1 MQLITT
7 TAALAEFCAA
17 LSTAPYVT
25 IDTEFMRERTYWPR
39 LCLLQIAG
47 PDMNNAAQVA
57 AVDPLAAELDLAPV
71 LELLRNPNVLKVFH
85 AARQDV
91 EIFYNLMQ
99 EVPQP
104 IFDTQVA
111 AMVCGFGDSSS
122 YETLCAK
129 LADAKIDKSSRFTDW
144 SIRPLTEKQITYA
157 LGDVTHLRVVYQK
170 LQEQIAE
177 SGRESWLAGEMAA
190 LLDPALYFTKPEDAW
205 ERLRL
210 RHEKPQTMVY
220 VRALAAWRERVA
232 QQHDIPRGRVLRDEA
247 LMEIAHHPPH
257 DNPALARIRGLGQGF
272 ADGKHGQEILAVIAA
287 AVQEIVPSGQPKQ
300 KHLPNNI
307 GPVVDLLKV
316 LLKQVCEEHGV
327 ASKLLANAED
337 LDLIA
342 ASDNPDVPAMQG
354 WRYEMFGKLAQ
365 ALKRGELALKIE
377 GRVVKV
383 VAMTDLATRKS

>member
-7 TAALAEFCAA
+7 TEALAGFCAA
-17 LSTAPYVT
+17 LRRAPFVT
-25 IDTEFMRERTYWPR
+25 IDTEFIRERTYWPR

-47 PDMNNAAQVA
+47 PDLDDPAQVV
-57 AVDPLAAELDLAPV
+57 AVDPLAPGLDLAPV
-71 LELLRNPNVLKVFH
+71 LELLRNQNVLKVFH

-104 IFDTQVA
+104 LFDTQVA
-111 AMVCGFGDSSS
+111 AMVCGFGESVS

-129 LADAKIDKSSRFTDW
+129 LAGVKIDKSSRFTDW
-144 SIRPLTEKQITYA
+144 ALRPLTEKQITYA
-157 LGDVTHLRVVYQK
+157 LGDVTHLRVVYHK
-170 LQEQIAE
+170 LREQIAAT
-177 SGRESWLAGEMAA
+177 GRESWLEGEMAA
-190 LLDPALYFTKPEDAW
+190 LHDVALYHTKPEDAW

-220 VRALAAWRERVA
+220 VRALAAWREQVA

-257 DNPALARIRGLGQGF
+257 DIAALARIRGLSQGF
-272 ADGKHGQEILAVIAA
+272 AEGKHGQEILAVVAA
-287 AVQEIVPSGQPKQ
+287 ARLETPQKTGEKP

-327 ASKLLANAED
+327 ASKLLANADD

-377 GRVVKV
+377 GRSVKV
-383 VAMTDLATRKS
+383 FPVGKAG